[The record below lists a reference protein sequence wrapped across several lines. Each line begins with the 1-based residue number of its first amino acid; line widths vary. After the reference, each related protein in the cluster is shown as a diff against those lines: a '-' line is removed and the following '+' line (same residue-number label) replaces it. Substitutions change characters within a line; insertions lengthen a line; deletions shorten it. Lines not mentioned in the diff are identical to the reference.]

1 MSVKITSRD
10 NPIPSVNLLQLSG
23 ATPFGVGGRRLCFVH
38 PLDPAKC
45 VKVLRQDTGRTV
57 RDYSNFIPTR
67 CRREYDNNAH
77 ELKELSALIQ
87 RLGSKA
93 AQCLPR
99 CYGMSE
105 TDLGPGL
112 VLDLI
117 RDFDGH
123 ISLSLRELISKGTP
137 PAELR
142 PAYDE
147 LGAFLL
153 KHTVLTRA
161 LLDHNIVA
169 QNCGKAQ
176 WRLYIIDGYGDPAW
190 VPIARILRPLARS
203 KIQRRLAELWPKL
216 EQLAQHPVTQEL
228 VQGSTWG
235 QGFLSHR
242 G

>member
-1 MSVKITSRD
+1 MSNQD
-10 NPIPSVNLLQLSG
+10 NSSTNAAPLRLSQSK
-23 ATPFGVGGRRLCFVH
+23 PFGLGGRRLCFVH
-38 PLDPAKC
+38 PREPGKC
-45 VKVLRQDTGRTV
+45 VKVLRQDPGRTV
-57 RDYSNFIPTR
+57 RDYRSIIPNR
-67 CRREYDNNAH
+67 WRRAYDNNAH
-77 ELKELSALIQ
+77 ELKELTAVFRRI
-87 RLGSKA
+87 GPEA

-99 CYGMSE
+99 CYGMTP

-117 RDFDGH
+117 RDVDGP
-123 ISLSLRELISKGTP
+123 ISLSLRELISKGTS

-169 QNCGKAQ
+169 QKCGGGQ

-190 VPIARILRPLARS
+190 IPLRRMIRPIARA
-203 KIQRRLAELWPKL
+203 KIKQRLAELWPKL
-216 EQLAQHPVTQEL
+216 EQLAQNPVTQEL
-228 VQGSTWG
+228 LQRSNWG